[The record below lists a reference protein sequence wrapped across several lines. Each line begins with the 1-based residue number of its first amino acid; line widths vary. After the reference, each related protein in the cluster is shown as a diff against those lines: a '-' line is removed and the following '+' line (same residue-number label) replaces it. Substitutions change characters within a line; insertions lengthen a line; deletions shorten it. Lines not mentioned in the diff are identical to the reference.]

1 MLLFSTPDLDL
12 QISLF
17 LLAASF
23 IIALIVWAI
32 SRKWFLAL
40 IVFSMLGNL
49 SFLVNIGSM
58 MFDSYNIQWLGYF
71 SLFIWPIINVAL
83 IIKYLK
89 IRKNEKIQKSQ

>member
-23 IIALIVWAI
+23 IVALIVWAF
-32 SRKWFLAL
+32 SKKWLLAL
-40 IVFSMLGNL
+40 IVFSVLGNL
-49 SFLVNIGSM
+49 SFLVNIGSF
-58 MFDSYNIQWLGYF
+58 MFISYNIKWLQYL
-71 SLFIWPIINVAL
+71 SLFIWPIINLAL

-89 IRKNEKIQKSQ
+89 IRKNEKNQ